1 MSSLLW
7 QIEVEPGGRY
17 HEVQTSPVAK
27 ERRRGLIDSAT
38 LMTPPLDRIL
48 ATLNS
53 ADVGALDRIAEKMS
67 LVAKD
72 LRAVDQEALAAKADD
87 AVAALGRAD
96 VAEFK
101 RLRAF
106 IQSKVGHLR

>member
-1 MSSLLW
+1 M
-7 QIEVEPGGRY
+7 P
-17 HEVQTSPVAK
+17 
-27 ERRRGLIDSAT
+27 AT
-38 LMTPPLDRIL
+38 LDQIL

-53 ADVGALDRIAEKMS
+53 AEVGTLDRIIEKMRSVAHALRDLNQTELAEK
-67 LVAKD
+67 AE
-72 LRAVDQEALAAKADD
+72 EAL
-87 AVAALGRAD
+87 VALGRAD

>member
-1 MSSLLW
+1 MS
-7 QIEVEPGGRY
+7 
-17 HEVQTSPVAK
+17 T
-27 ERRRGLIDSAT
+27 
-38 LMTPPLDRIL
+38 PLDRIL

-53 ADVGALDRIAEKMS
+53 AEVGSLDRISDKMRT
-67 LVAKD
+67 VATD
-72 LRAVDQEALAAKADD
+72 LRSLNHADLAARADEAIAALA
-87 AVAALGRAD
+87 RAD

>member
-1 MSSLLW
+1 MT
-7 QIEVEPGGRY
+7 
-17 HEVQTSPVAK
+17 TS
-27 ERRRGLIDSAT
+27 
-38 LMTPPLDRIL
+38 LDRIL

-53 ADVGALDRIAEKMS
+53 TEVGSIDRIAERMR
-67 LVAKD
+67 VAADD
-72 LRAVDQEALAAKADD
+72 LRAIEQPDLAKKADESI
-87 AVAALGRAD
+87 AALGRAD

>member
-1 MSSLLW
+1 MT
-7 QIEVEPGGRY
+7 
-17 HEVQTSPVAK
+17 TS
-27 ERRRGLIDSAT
+27 
-38 LMTPPLDRIL
+38 LDRIL

-53 ADVGALDRIAEKMS
+53 AETGALEGIAEKMRS
-67 LVAKD
+67 AAAD
-72 LRAVDQEALAAKADD
+72 LRAIDQPELAAKADQS
-87 AVAALGRAD
+87 VLALGRAD

>member
-1 MSSLLW
+1 MT
-7 QIEVEPGGRY
+7 
-17 HEVQTSPVAK
+17 TS
-27 ERRRGLIDSAT
+27 
-38 LMTPPLDRIL
+38 LDRIL

-53 ADVGALDRIAEKMS
+53 TEVGSIERIAERMQV
-67 LVAKD
+67 VAAD
-72 LRAVDQEALAAKADD
+72 LREIEQPELAAKADES
-87 AVAALGRAD
+87 VAALGRAD

>member
-1 MSSLLW
+1 MSSLSLAH
-7 QIEVEPGGRY
+7 GHY
-17 HEVQTSPVAK
+17 HEASTDKLADPMTTS
-27 ERRRGLIDSAT
+27 
-38 LMTPPLDRIL
+38 LDRIL

-53 ADVGALDRIAEKMS
+53 TEVGSIDRIAERMR
-67 LVAKD
+67 VAATD
-72 LRAVDQEALAAKADD
+72 LRAIEQPELAAKADES
-87 AVAALGRAD
+87 VAALGRAD

>member
-1 MSSLLW
+1 
-7 QIEVEPGGRY
+7 
-17 HEVQTSPVAK
+17 
-27 ERRRGLIDSAT
+27 
-38 LMTPPLDRIL
+38 MTISLDRIL

-53 ADVGALDRIAEKMS
+53 AEVGSLDRIAEKMR
-67 LVAKD
+67 LAAQD
-72 LRAVDQEALAAKADD
+72 LRSIEQPDLAAKADE

>member
-1 MSSLLW
+1 MT
-7 QIEVEPGGRY
+7 
-17 HEVQTSPVAK
+17 TS
-27 ERRRGLIDSAT
+27 
-38 LMTPPLDRIL
+38 LDRIL

-53 ADVGALDRIAEKMS
+53 TEVGSIDRIAERM
-67 LVAKD
+67 LLAATE
-72 LRAVDQEALAAKADD
+72 LRAIEQPELAAKADES
-87 AVAALGRAD
+87 VAALGRAD